1 MQNKQLPYQKL
12 QQATHA
18 SAVPS
23 SSLPSATK
31 QYYQSPY
38 QPDSATPPAPSS
50 TATPV
55 AAPPAPLNPP
65 HNYNNYN
72 SYNNYNR
79 YNNYNPVSAAT
90 TAPTPQVRSNAPGSH
105 THTPAHS
112 VYGNAGRTSNN
123 AAPQLRNRRAPG
135 GSDTSTPW
143 KSSYSGQHVVD
154 NPYVKTATSSNNP
167 YTRTNPYSN
176 NTTMTRPQPQNG
188 GMGNQY
194 QHQGQGHQQQS
205 YSTSNASRAK
215 ERVENA
221 KMVAKQFAQVGEMT
235 ATLAEIVEQQDEWIA
250 DLETETVEAADHVDR
265 GQAELLKLWQNV
277 SGDRGLMLKLFAV
290 LIFFIVLFFWLNR
303 MR

>member
-1 MQNKQLPYQKL
+1 
-12 QQATHA
+12 
-18 SAVPS
+18 
-23 SSLPSATK
+23 
-31 QYYQSPY
+31 
-38 QPDSATPPAPSS
+38 
-50 TATPV
+50 
-55 AAPPAPLNPP
+55 
-65 HNYNNYN
+65 
-72 SYNNYNR
+72 
-79 YNNYNPVSAAT
+79 
-90 TAPTPQVRSNAPGSH
+90 
-105 THTPAHS
+105 
-112 VYGNAGRTSNN
+112 
-123 AAPQLRNRRAPG
+123 
-135 GSDTSTPW
+135 
-143 KSSYSGQHVVD
+143 
-154 NPYVKTATSSNNP
+154 
-167 YTRTNPYSN
+167 
-176 NTTMTRPQPQNG
+176 MTRPQPQNG
-188 GMGNQY
+188 GTGNQH